1 MMKLT
6 TALATAAVALIAG
19 LAPAAADG
27 MAKGKGSAPAYAAP
41 ECAAS
46 KFAGFY
52 AGVHGGLGTMTSSF
66 TIENVISIDRS
77 EDGHAFGGQI
87 GYNWIKCNAL
97 FGVEADISMADF
109 DSNRAILGG
118 LLGPFAPTLKRSTDW
133 IGSLRT
139 KSGIA
144 IGDMMIYVTGGLAF
158 ASIETSLDVPTLGF
172 NITKIDSSRVG
183 WVAGVGTE
191 YALTDRVRI
200 TGDIL
205 YYDFG
210 TESAGLNPAIP
221 IPLNVSFDDHNSLWV
236 SRIGL
241 NFKLGDGGYNHA
253 PLK

>member
-52 AGVHGGLGTMTSSF
+52 AGVHGGLGSMSSEF
-66 TIENVISIDRS
+66 TAADTISIDKT

-87 GYNWIKCNAL
+87 GFNFVKCNAL
-97 FGVEADISMADF
+97 FGIEADIGMANF
-109 DSNRAILGG
+109 DSNQGFLFGALNI
-118 LLGPFAPTLKRSTDW
+118 KRSTDW
-133 IGSLRT
+133 IASLRT